1 MAATYDF
8 IIIGSGTSGGVLAH
22 NLQKSGA
29 KCLLIEAGK
38 YFKKETFP
46 KNEADASTQLYW
58 GGGLEF
64 NESATMAFL
73 RTRAVGGTSIVNQ
86 CLMNRFDDIAFRDW
100 KTQSEVG
107 FFNEKDMSS
116 YYEKVEKALVL
127 HTFDKSEFNNNA
139 KKFTAGCDKL
149 GYKWDYLQRGQ
160 SDCALDKGNDC
171 IGCLGGCR
179 RDSKQSTMVAFIQKA
194 EKIGLEILTE
204 FTVDSVENKTDSV
217 LVKGEK
223 AGQKQVLTAKKIIL
237 AGGSF
242 GSTGILLRSGFKDR
256 LPALG
261 KYFSSHPQFMSFGIY
276 DEYIDSHKGAFQS
289 VASKDPSFRQKG
301 FKLENVFASPISIG
315 MLFNS
320 VGKRHQELMRQYRNM
335 ACIEVAVRDE
345 PSGEIFLNKKGKVVV
360 RKELTTR
367 DRSRRDQGLEVIQN
381 IFSNSGAKEV
391 VHSPYY
397 FGLHLMGGCVIG
409 SNAQTSVVDPD
420 FKVHGMDN
428 IYISDSSIYPNAPGI
443 NPSLTIMALSQ
454 KLSEQLTR

>member
-1 MAATYDF
+1 METTYDF

-22 NLQKSGA
+22 NLQQSGA

-38 YFKKETFP
+38 YFKKDTFP
-46 KNEADASTQLYW
+46 RNEADASTQLYW
-58 GGGLEF
+58 GGGMEF

-86 CLMNRFDDIAFRDW
+86 CLMNRFDDIAFEDW
-100 KTQSEVG
+100 KVQSQVG
-107 FFNEKDMSS
+107 FFNANDMSP
-116 YYEKVEKALVL
+116 YYDKVESALTL
-127 HTFDKSEFNNNA
+127 HTFDKSGFNNNA
-139 KKFTAGCDKL
+139 KKFTSACDEL

-160 SDCALDKGNDC
+160 SDCSLEKGNDC
-171 IGCLGGCR
+171 IGCLGGCH

-194 EKIGLEILTE
+194 EKNGLEILTG
-204 FTVDSVENKTDSV
+204 FNVDSLEHTPDSV

-223 AGQKQVLTAKKIIL
+223 SGKKQVLTGRKVIL

-242 GSTGILLRSGFKDR
+242 GSTGILLRSGFKKN

-261 KYFSSHPQFMSFGIY
+261 KYFSSHPQFMSFGIF

-289 VASKDPSFRQKG
+289 VASKDPSFRKQG
-301 FKLENVFASPISIG
+301 FKLENVFASPIAIG

-320 VGKRHQELMRQYRNM
+320 VGKRHQDLMKQYRNM

-345 PSGEIFLNKKGKVVV
+345 ASGEIQLNKKGRLVIK
-360 RKELTTR
+360 KELTTR
-367 DRSRRDQGLEVIQN
+367 DKKRRDAGLEVIQN
-381 IFSNSGAKEV
+381 ILSKSGAKEI

-409 SNAQTSVVDPD
+409 ANEQTSVVDPE

-454 KLSEQLTR
+454 KLSEQLTH